1 MTPRQRY
8 NFFMESEHHEALK
21 AIKERDGIP
30 ESEQIRR
37 AIADW
42 ITKNGVKK
50 NAASPSHRRK
60 AGTYAYEPAP
70 VKKAKKKR

>member
-42 ITKNGVKK
+42 IAKKGVV
-50 NAASPSHRRK
+50 
-60 AGTYAYEPAP
+60 E
-70 VKKAKKKR
+70 KKADRKRAVTRKRS